1 MKSKKKKVVT
11 SGKVRLTVLLPKELR
26 EAMNVVSAQVRVL
39 PSFQTELGIRE
50 YLKQH
55 EELLKSHGITI

>member
-1 MKSKKKKVVT
+1 MSATTKNPK
-11 SGKVRLTVLLPKELR
+11 KVRLTVLLPRELR
-26 EAMNVVSAQVRVL
+26 AAMDVVSKEVRVL

-55 EELLKSHGITI
+55 KKLLETNGINLW